1 MRFIL
6 FLFLFISTDLRA
18 QRSLNRES
26 FMINVRPVLNGII
39 NDFYQMINLF
49 PEFPKSMVSIIEE
62 LDHLSREKE
71 ILKESCPR
79 ILNNRCKLTLESL
92 RTKLLHLKQLS
103 LNLISE
109 GNLSSSLDLNSL
121 SGYRLMTEFDVELE
135 EVKGQLDNTSFLL
148 KAGIPHR
155 RETYLMIKELDE
167 LTTIVSLAVMEYI
180 PLNYKEDFR
189 HFFFNFIHPIQ
200 QQISKKNNY
209 EFLNRNIYSL
219 NFSIN
224 LLNQTLTKKKK
235 TPEGMAPFLAVIH
248 NRWNSIIRNYY

>member
-1 MRFIL
+1 
-6 FLFLFISTDLRA
+6 
-18 QRSLNRES
+18 
-26 FMINVRPVLNGII
+26 
-39 NDFYQMINLF
+39 
-49 PEFPKSMVSIIEE
+49 
-62 LDHLSREKE
+62 
-71 ILKESCPR
+71 
-79 ILNNRCKLTLESL
+79 
-92 RTKLLHLKQLS
+92 
-103 LNLISE
+103 
-109 GNLSSSLDLNSL
+109 
-121 SGYRLMTEFDVELE
+121 
-135 EVKGQLDNTSFLL
+135 
-148 KAGIPHR
+148 
-155 RETYLMIKELDE
+155 MIKELDE